1 MRPTP
6 RCSRLAFAALRR
18 AAERDR
24 WAASLPM
31 QKHPMLFSGLISVM
45 VFPALYSASPID
57 VAGIVMMHVM
67 GVICFIPFAFFVRG
81 VVRS

>member
-1 MRPTP
+1 
-6 RCSRLAFAALRR
+6 
-18 AAERDR
+18 
-24 WAASLPM
+24 
-31 QKHPMLFSGLISVM
+31 MLFSGLISVM